1 MDVSLLPLGLL
12 ALLVAMGLTT
22 YEMGSALKPASCAE
36 CPHCRALADAAA
48 REQDRLQREY
58 AHRIGL
64 LDDDEDDRKI
74 G

>member
-1 MDVSLLPLGLL
+1 MDVSMLPIGLL
-12 ALLVAMGLTT
+12 ALLVAMVFTV
-22 YEMGSALKPASCAE
+22 YEMGSSLKPAACAD